1 MGAGGTLPSE
11 APSRSSHME
20 AMMRVGILRFSRA
33 YPVALLLAVQVVV
46 SPVGVTVTWP
56 AEKEKPIKKDKS
68 VQPAKKG
75 MTSKEATKAS
85 GAGIVDKATAC
96 FGDAPKIEA
105 VKPDEGKTGDK
116 VTITGTN
123 FGAPGCLS
131 SVSFG
136 PGSPATFVHVN
147 ESTVTATVPSGK
159 KGIRLLTVTTASGED
174 SKPFFVK

>member
-1 MGAGGTLPSE
+1 MGEHSFAKVPTAGEIDSVLKELSSITGFRIRRQLPF
-11 APSRSSHME
+11 ALISRE
-20 AMMRVGILRFSRA
+20 
-33 YPVALLLAVQVVV
+33 QVN
-46 SPVGVTVTWP
+46 
-56 AEKEKPIKKDKS
+56 EYLKEQIR
-68 VQPAKKG
+68 Q
-75 MTSKEATKAS
+75 T
-85 GAGIVDKATAC
+85 
-96 FGDAPKIEA
+96 

-123 FGAPGCLS
+123 FGATGCLS

>member
-1 MGAGGTLPSE
+1 VGAGGTLPSE
-11 APSRSSHME
+11 VPSRSSHME
-20 AMMRVGILRFSRA
+20 AMMRVGILRLSRA
-33 YPVALLLAVQVVV
+33 YHAALLLTVLVVV
-46 SPVGVTVTWP
+46 SPVGVTVAWS
-56 AEKEKPIKKDKS
+56 AEKEKPIKKEKS

-75 MTSKEATKAS
+75 TTSKGATKAP
-85 GAGIVDKATAC
+85 GAGIVDTATAC
-96 FGDAPKIEA
+96 FGDTPKIET